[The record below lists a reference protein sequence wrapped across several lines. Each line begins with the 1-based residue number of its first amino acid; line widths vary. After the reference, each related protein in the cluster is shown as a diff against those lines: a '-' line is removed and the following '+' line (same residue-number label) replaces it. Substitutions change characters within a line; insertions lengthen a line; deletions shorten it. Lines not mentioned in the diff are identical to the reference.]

1 MIPTL
6 ISTTTASGTP
16 SSLSITSGIDSTYD
30 EYMFNWSN
38 IVQTTVNE
46 TWEFQCSTDGGSN
59 YDTTVTST
67 YFYSENKDDN
77 TTATGLGYH
86 TGKDQAQGTSFQTLV
101 YNLSPNQNEGMAGT
115 LHLFAPSNT
124 TYVKHWYARTHGFT
138 DNNYIWTV
146 YSAGYFN
153 TTSAIDAIQFQLP
166 TGTIY
171 DGGFI
176 QLYGIE

>member
-59 YDTTVTST
+59 
-67 YFYSENKDDN
+67 
-77 TTATGLGYH
+77 
-86 TGKDQAQGTSFQTLV
+86 
-101 YNLSPNQNEGMAGT
+101 
-115 LHLFAPSNT
+115 
-124 TYVKHWYARTHGFT
+124 
-138 DNNYIWTV
+138 
-146 YSAGYFN
+146 
-153 TTSAIDAIQFQLP
+153 
-166 TGTIY
+166 
-171 DGGFI
+171 
-176 QLYGIE
+176 